1 MKYEWDPHKNQL
13 NRQNH
18 KLDFADAALIFEQ
31 PMLVT
36 LDEREDY
43 GEDRWIGIGLLNLRV
58 VVIVFTEPRP
68 DTIRVISLRKATSNE
83 RKQYEQAYRNE
94 FGRA

>member
-18 KLDFADAALIFEQ
+18 KLDFADAPLIFAQ
-31 PMLVT
+31 PMLVQ
-36 LDEREDY
+36 LDEREEY
-43 GEDRWIGIGLLNLRV
+43 GEDRWIGVGLLNLRV

-68 DTIRVISLRKATSNE
+68 DTIRAISLRKATSNE
-83 RKQYEQAYRNE
+83 RKQYEQAYHDK
-94 FGRA
+94 FGRT